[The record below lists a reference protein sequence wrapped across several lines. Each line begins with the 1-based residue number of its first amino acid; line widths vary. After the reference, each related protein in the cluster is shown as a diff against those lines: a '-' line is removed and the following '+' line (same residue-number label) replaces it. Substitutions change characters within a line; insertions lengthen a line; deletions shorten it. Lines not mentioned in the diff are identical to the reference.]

1 MADNEQKNDK
11 KESKDDKPT
20 GRVGMGAA
28 TVIIND
34 GAGI

>member
-11 KESKDDKPT
+11 KESKGKPT

-28 TVIIND
+28 TVVINE
-34 GAGI
+34 GAGV